1 MNRNLR
7 VLMAAIAAVI
17 SGILCYTE
25 DPDTGAAPV
34 SNGLV
39 IFIIGTVVFF
49 ITLRIMKLVNDV
61 NRRDAAAR
69 RTVNKYL
76 PAGTIAPANVGASD
90 QASGHTNNKEET
102 TGCLIKGD
110 ACIMPDRTLDGYDI
124 VTVSENLK
132 EVNI

>member
-17 SGILCYTE
+17 AHLMMVTE

-69 RTVNKYL
+69 RMVNRPY
-76 PAGTIAPANVGASD
+76 
-90 QASGHTNNKEET
+90 
-102 TGCLIKGD
+102 
-110 ACIMPDRTLDGYDI
+110 
-124 VTVSENLK
+124 
-132 EVNI
+132 